1 MDKVNVVDRE
11 GGKAGEA
18 SVSQKL
24 LDSHADAQLIHDVI
38 VGYRRNQR
46 KGSAS
51 TLTKGEVRGSGIKPW
66 RQKGTGRARAGMRR
80 SPLWRG
86 GGVTFGPKPRDFFRE
101 IPKAMRG
108 KALVALFAD
117 KVRNGNAVIVE
128 RIEAPGG
135 KTKDFALW
143 LKKINAG
150 RKPLVIL
157 RERNEE
163 VARAARNI
171 PGAAVVTRGMLSAWL
186 LAAHD
191 RVVME
196 KDDFEAFQEQLG

>member
-11 GGKAGEA
+11 GGKVGEA
-18 SVSQKL
+18 AVSQKL
-24 LDSHADAQLIHDVI
+24 LDCRADAQLIHDVI
-38 VGYRRNQR
+38 VGYQRNQR

-108 KALVALFAD
+108 KALAALFAD
-117 KVRNGNAVIVE
+117 KIRSGNAVIVE
-128 RIEAPGG
+128 QIGAPGG

-143 LKKINAG
+143 LKKIDAG
-150 RKPLVIL
+150 RKPLMIMK
-157 RERNEE
+157 ERNEE

-171 PGAAVVTRGMLSAWL
+171 PGADVVTRGMLSAWL

-191 RVVME
+191 KIVME
-196 KDDFEAFQEQLG
+196 KGDFEAFQEQLG